1 MSKLRITIA
10 ILGFIA
16 LLFGPVATGLVAS
29 THPADAPQRGARP
42 VKPRKAERQ
51 LTAPLSQM
59 GPTAVEPPPADQ
71 PPMNPRRPDRLQL
84 LRALGLTREQL
95 VLARQLQQRYGPKV
109 QQVHDEL
116 EELQDA
122 FHQAIFSEPYDP
134 QLVEQRLQ
142 QVLQKQQEAMRA
154 QVEQERAFREILT
167 PQQLDKF
174 RDLQAR
180 QMEIRRLQRALR
192 DQQRQLNQE
201 FQPNRP

>member
-1 MSKLRITIA
+1 
-10 ILGFIA
+10 
-16 LLFGPVATGLVAS
+16 
-29 THPADAPQRGARP
+29 
-42 VKPRKAERQ
+42 
-51 LTAPLSQM
+51 M
-59 GPTAVEPPPADQ
+59 GPEGVEPLPADQ

-84 LRALGLTREQL
+84 LRVLGLTREQL
-95 VLARQLQQRYGPKV
+95 LLARQLQQRYGPRV

-167 PQQLDKF
+167 PQQLEKF

-201 FQPNRP
+201 FQGNRP